1 MNQQPALSARFD
13 ASRDHLRQVAFRML
27 GSLDEADDAVQQTWL
42 RADRANLSTVENL
55 GGWLTTV
62 TARVCLDMLRTRR
75 RRAERPL
82 PPTVD
87 GLQGAIAGAT
97 SASDARSPEDE
108 AVMAESVGLALLVV
122 LDRLSP
128 AQRVAFVLHD
138 LFAVPFD
145 EIAEVVD
152 RSIVATKKLASRARE
167 RVHGQVGR
175 QPHPP
180 DRAEHRA
187 IVGAFLAAT
196 RDGDLET
203 LLRLLAP
210 DVVRR
215 ADPAALPTGAG
226 AAVRGARTIAE
237 ETRVFASLAH
247 HAEVALVDGA
257 PGIVVAPA
265 GHLVDVLRITIAC
278 GRITAFEV
286 IADPVRLGETVLAVF
301 DDGGPAAIRQR

>member
-1 MNQQPALSARFD
+1 MSHQPALNARFD

-42 RADRANLSTVENL
+42 RADRADLSTIENL

-75 RRAERPL
+75 RRAEHPL

-87 GLQGAIAGAT
+87 ALQAAIAGT
-97 SASDARSPEDE
+97 TSSASGARSPEDE

-145 EIAEVVD
+145 QIAEVVD
-152 RSIVATKKLASRARE
+152 RSTVATKKLASRARE
-167 RVHGQVGR
+167 RVRGQVGR
-175 QPHPP
+175 QVDPP

-187 IVGAFLAAT
+187 IVQAFLAAT

-215 ADPAALPTGAG
+215 ADPAALPTGA
-226 AAVRGARTIAE
+226 ATAVRGARTVAE
-237 ETRVFASLAH
+237 ETRVFATLAH

-265 GHLVDVLRITIAC
+265 GRLVDVLRITIARA
-278 GRITAFEV
+278 RITAFEV
-286 IADPVRLGETVLAVF
+286 IADPVRLGETALAVF
-301 DDGGPAAIRQR
+301 DDG